1 MQIRLIRSQF
11 LDASYSIHILSD
23 KLSGKLLLQMDYKTV
38 THVSFIG
45 PGQQVMIRPYSL
57 IPNQITLN

>member
-23 KLSGKLLLQMDYKTV
+23 KLSGKRLLQMDYKTV
-38 THVSFIG
+38 TLYRARATG
-45 PGQQVMIRPYSL
+45 
-57 IPNQITLN
+57 ND